1 MTITMSKA
9 LSTKL
14 AEILSNG
21 TAKQKALLVCRN
33 WTDMNARGAEPLLTE
48 AEVRK
53 VTKSLKDDEEKRE
66 YNKWIDTYNVYNR
79 LMTLCGLVYRE
90 YQALAERVLG
100 YLRVWEDYDNQ
111 ENNLNR
117 IYEQLIS
124 EGTDKQKEAF
134 ASTLKTLSVPYG
146 EITQDKE
153 GYVEITREPLLE
165 RIHDE
170 VKEMVVA
177 YSGSKAF
184 VIAVEE
190 WTKRRRCKMFMPD
203 TMADALENI
212 KSDYALWVAPKYS
225 RAQLLKLQEQG
236 HKITKEEARVA
247 VFPSYEEIETNE
259 EFLELFREKI
269 RNIERYG

>member
-1 MTITMSKA
+1 MSKA
-9 LSTKL
+9 LSSKL
-14 AEILSNG
+14 ADILSNG

-33 WTDMNARGAEPLLTE
+33 WTDKNAKGAEPLLTE
-48 AEVRK
+48 AEVK
-53 VTKSLKDDEEKRE
+53 QVTKSLKTDEERRE
-66 YNKWIDTYNVYNR
+66 YNKWLDTYNVYNR

-124 EGTDKQKEAF
+124 EASDKQKAAF
-134 ASTLKTLSVPYG
+134 SETIRTLSIPYG
-146 EITQDKE
+146 KIIQDKE

-165 RIHDE
+165 LIHDE
-170 VKEMVVA
+170 VKAMVVA

-190 WTKRRRCKMFMPD
+190 WTKRKRCKVFMPD
-203 TMADALENI
+203 AMAEALNNI
-212 KSDYALWVAPKYS
+212 KSDYALRVAPKYS
-225 RAQLLKLQEQG
+225 RAQLKKLAENG
-236 HKITKEEARVA
+236 HIITKEEKRVA
-247 VFPSYEEIETNE
+247 VFPSYEEIETDE
-259 EFLELFREKI
+259 TFLELFRERI
-269 RNIERYG
+269 RDIERYG